1 MTVVKTRET
10 NAKTK
15 AAAKTKIKAA
25 AKPKSRVKVDTK
37 SKAKNE
43 VEAKDEPATPMK
55 TSAAPAPEEHTK
67 DEVEQAWERYHVD
80 KSEPSRDVL
89 LEAHLPLIQRVVERI
104 SRRLPAEVDPGD
116 LMQEGVFGL
125 MHAIDRFDPERGV
138 RFTTFATQSINSA
151 VLDYLRS
158 IDWAPRLARS
168 RSRKLNTAK
177 QTLAKEL
184 GREPDEEELFK
195 QMDMTRKEFLLTVR
209 DGYLTSTVSLAAGAD
224 SPDAEG
230 GYTGL
235 GQVLSDNSAACPV
248 TETHRRNLKELVT
261 VKLSRAERLI
271 VVLYYYEQMSMKE
284 IGVTLDLSESR
295 VSQMHSSIMARLKV
309 QLADRMDDFHDPS
322 E

>member
-1 MTVVKTRET
+1 MTAVKDPDTKT
-10 NAKTK
+10 KAKTK
-15 AAAKTKIKAA
+15 AKKPS
-25 AKPKSRVKVDTK
+25 KPKAQIKVKAEPDP
-37 SKAKNE
+37 KAGA
-43 VEAKDEPATPMK
+43 VPMK
-55 TSAAPAPEEHTK
+55 PSAAPTPEEHSK
-67 DEVEQAWERYHVD
+67 DAIEKAWAQYHVD
-80 KSEPSRDVL
+80 KSERSRDVL

-177 QTLAKEL
+177 QALTKEL
-184 GREPDEEELFK
+184 GREPDQEELFK
-195 QMDMTRKEFLLTVR
+195 QMDMSRKEFLLTVR
-209 DGYLTSTVSLAAGAD
+209 DGMLTSTVSLAAGAD
-224 SPDAEG
+224 APDAEG

-235 GQVLSDNSAACPV
+235 GQVLSDNTAACPV
-248 TETHRRNLKELVT
+248 TETHRRNLKDLVT
-261 VKLSRAERLI
+261 GKLSRAERLI

-309 QLADRMDDFHDPS
+309 QLADRMDDFHDPN

>member
-1 MTVVKTRET
+1 MTAVK
-10 NAKTK
+10 ADD
-15 AAAKTKIKAA
+15 
-25 AKPKSRVKVDTK
+25 VKV
-37 SKAKNE
+37 
-43 VEAKDEPATPMK
+43 
-55 TSAAPAPEEHTK
+55 SAAPTPTEHSK
-67 DEVEQAWERYHVD
+67 EDIEKAWKQYHKN
-80 KSEPSRDVL
+80 KSESARDVL

-104 SRRLPAEVDPGD
+104 ARRLPAEVDPGD

-125 MHAIDRFDPERGV
+125 MHAIDRFDPGRNV
-138 RFTTFATQSINSA
+138 RFTTFATQSVNSA

-177 QTLAKEL
+177 QALTKQL
-184 GREPDEEELFK
+184 GREPDEDELFK
-195 QMDMTRKEFLLTVR
+195 QMDMSRKDFLLTVR
-209 DGYLTSTVSLAAGAD
+209 DGQLTNTVSLAAGAD
-224 SPDAEG
+224 APDAEG

-248 TETHRRNLKELVT
+248 TESHRRNLKDLVT
-261 VKLSRAERLI
+261 AKLSRAERLI

-284 IGVTLDLSESR
+284 IGTTLDLSESR

-309 QLADRMDDFHDPS
+309 QLAERIEDFRDPS

>member
-1 MTVVKTRET
+1 MTAVK
-10 NAKTK
+10 AD
-15 AAAKTKIKAA
+15 
-25 AKPKSRVKVDTK
+25 P
-37 SKAKNE
+37 SKL
-43 VEAKDEPATPMK
+43 ATPPQPEAHDK
-55 TSAAPAPEEHTK
+55 QAVESAWKAYRK
-67 DEVEQAWERYHVD
+67 D
-80 KSEPSRDVL
+80 KSEAARDVL

-125 MHAIDRFDPERGV
+125 MHAIDRFDPKRNV

-177 QTLAKEL
+177 QALTKEL
-184 GREPDEEELFK
+184 GREPDEDELFK
-195 QMDMTRKEFLLTVR
+195 QMDMSRKEFLLTLR
-209 DGYLTSTVSLAAGAD
+209 DGQLTSTVSLAAGAD

-230 GYTGL
+230 GYAGL
-235 GQVLSDNSAACPV
+235 GQVLSDSNAACPV
-248 TETHRRNLKELVT
+248 AETHRRALKELVT
-261 VKLSRAERLI
+261 AKLSRAERLI

-284 IGVTLDLSESR
+284 IGTTLDLSESR

-309 QLADRMDDFHDPS
+309 QLADRIEDFGDAD